1 MKRALLLAAVLV
13 VAGCKPPDGARTGPG
28 GTAGSLAEAR
38 KGFATKLVR
47 QEKANEAVPTPPA
60 NVFGTVQFESPAG
73 KLAAYLTP
81 DPKDGKK
88 RPAIIWITGGDCNT
102 IGDVWSPGNRDNDQ
116 TAGQYRAAGI
126 VMMFPSLRGGNQNPG
141 FKENFYGEV
150 DDVLA
155 AAEYLGKLD
164 YVDPK
169 RIYLGGHST
178 GGTLVLLVAEHSPRF
193 RAVFSFGPVDDIR
206 GYGGRFAEA
215 VNVKD
220 RKEVDLR
227 SPGNWLHS
235 IQSPTFVFEGTSDGN
250 LEALETMAKACTN
263 PKGHFYPVKGADHF
277 SVLAPVNALVA
288 QKILKDTPDECNIAF
303 TEAEL
308 RQAVGK

>member
-1 MKRALLLAAVLV
+1 MKRAFLLAAVLV
-13 VAGCKPPDGARTGPG
+13 AAGCKPPDGAQTGPG

-38 KGFATKLVR
+38 KGFTTKLAR
-47 QEKANEAVPTPPA
+47 QEKANEAVPDPPPR
-60 NVFGTVQFESPAG
+60 VFGTVQFDSPAG

-102 IGDVWSPGNRDNDQ
+102 IGDVWSPGKRDNDQ

-150 DDVLA
+150 EDVLA
-155 AAEYLGKLD
+155 AADYLAKLD

-193 RAVFSFGPVDDIR
+193 RAVFSFGPAHDIT
-206 GYGGRFAEA
+206 GYPVEFVSA
-215 VNVKD
+215 VNLND

-227 SPGNWLHS
+227 SPGKWLHS
-235 IQSPTFVFEGTSDGN
+235 IQSPTFVFEGAGGN
-250 LEALETMAKACTN
+250 VQSLETMAKTCTN
-263 PKGHFYPVKGADHF
+263 PKGHFFTVKGANHF
-277 SVLAPVNALVA
+277 NVLAPVNTLIA
-288 QKILKDTPDECNIAF
+288 QKILKDTGDECNVEF